1 MGAGTA
7 IKMRHSGFA
16 GNAKAAREHNQGW
29 ERVLGWLQAFLE
41 KGETAETREP
51 ASA

>member
-1 MGAGTA
+1 VRL
-7 IKMRHSGFA
+7 KHSGL
-16 GNAKAAREHNQGW
+16 AAHPEIAQAYQGW
-29 ERVLGWLQAFLE
+29 PRMLGWLQAFLE